1 MTAERQRELRQAAL
15 NYLSRRDYSRAAL
28 SVKLQQK
35 GATAEELAVVLEWCS
50 SENYLNEDRFLLMI
64 LRNRCRQGY
73 GYRYILQ
80 ECRQHKLTEQQLATA
95 IAAEEIDWWDL
106 ARQAYQKKF
115 GEKAIVDY
123 KDKAKRMAF
132 LQRRGFSS
140 EQIRAVFDQND

>member
-1 MTAERQRELRQAAL
+1 MLDQQALKKAAL

-28 SVKLQQK
+28 SLKLQRK
-35 GATAEELAVVLEWCS
+35 GASASDVAKVLDWCS
-50 SENYLNEDRFLLMI
+50 EQNYLNETRFIRMLL
-64 LRNRCRQGY
+64 LNRCNQGY

-80 ECRQHKLTEQQLATA
+80 ECRQHQLTEQQLDSA
-95 IAAEEIDWWDL
+95 IAAENIDWWQL

-115 GEKAIVDY
+115 A
-123 KDKAKRMAF
+123 DKAVADYQDKVKRMAY